1 MYSHHIHFFTATILE
16 WNHLLK
22 EDVYKHIIIDSLNYL
37 VANKRVRV
45 FGFVFMSNHIH
56 LLWRIQDGHLR
67 EDVQRD
73 FLRFTSQQM
82 LKALRN
88 SENKLMQSFYVGA
101 KDRKYQIWERN
112 SLSIELWTEDVF
124 LQKLE
129 YIHQNPVRAN
139 LGFLPAEYYYSS
151 ALFYLTEKNSF
162 QFLEHYKG

>member
-112 SLSIELWTEDVF
+112 SFSIELWTEDVF

-139 LGFLPAEYYYSS
+139 LCFLPEEYYYSS